1 MHFISWSSRVYSNSE
16 NSIAKSSRLFKS
28 ESQELLHYMMMPFE
42 LEFQLWKSPS
52 FCIYVSLPR
61 NVVHMACCC
70 CAPANSLSSFE
81 DQRLSYI
88 TWNGSKSRWE
98 MSLWQ
103 EVIRCFLL
111 SRETSESWVG
121 KIMKFF
127 FIFFKTLPFSLSLSM
142 YMYTLHRVGKWQK

>member
-42 LEFQLWKSPS
+42 LEFQLWKP
-52 FCIYVSLPR
+52 FFLYLSLPR

-127 FIFFKTLPFSLSLSM
+127 FIFQDTPFLFVIC
-142 YMYTLHRVGKWQK
+142 MYTVLINEAKRSHFYAG